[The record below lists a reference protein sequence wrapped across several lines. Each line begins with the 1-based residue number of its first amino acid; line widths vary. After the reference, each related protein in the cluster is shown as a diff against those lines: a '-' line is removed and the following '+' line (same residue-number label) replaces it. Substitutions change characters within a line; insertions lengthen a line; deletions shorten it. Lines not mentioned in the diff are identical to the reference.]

1 MKRIHIHILMLAVL
15 LAAPAA
21 GARVV
26 ERVYVSTDRAVY
38 MAGEDI
44 RCSAFC
50 LDFAPGR
57 LYSELSSLAYLELH
71 SADGLAQT
79 AKIALVHG
87 RGAGVI
93 SLPRT
98 LPTGNY
104 RIIAYTAENKQEEGY
119 DYGLSARTVSVFN
132 PYLSERVKGGVE
144 IVGAEEYAAR
154 TAPAEDSAGTGGVQ
168 ITAPVGAE
176 RGGSAALTLALAG
189 GAGVQP
195 LAGRFRGA
203 EEGVSRPPRI
213 LAGMC
218 ADVGGHAV
226 HLHIGDRPFNGL
238 VFVGRNQ
245 LDIQS
250 IAAQEL
256 PDAVFLEVI
265 EGVALLELCNEG
277 EDVFPATSKQEMYM
291 VGHQDEGQDDHFR
304 MQGGLDGDII
314 HGDLEIFFVP
324 EPKTVFQ
331 VVA

>member
-1 MKRIHIHILMLAVL
+1 MLAVL

-132 PYLSERVKGGVE
+132 PYLSERVKGDDGKYEEKSVKVTLKNCFKLVPE
-144 IVGAEEYAAR
+144 FRDELEKEGNDLNREVLTYAQQLEGSVRQVGMHA
-154 TAPAEDSAGTGGVQ
+154 
-168 ITAPVGAE
+168 
-176 RGGSAALTLALAG
+176 
-189 GAGVQP
+189 
-195 LAGRFRGA
+195 
-203 EEGVSRPPRI
+203 
-213 LAGMC
+213 C
-218 ADVGGHAV
+218 ATI
-226 HLHIGDRPFNGL
+226 IGPGNLSDYIPICL
-238 VFVGRNQ
+238 
-245 LDIQS
+245 
-250 IAAQEL
+250 
-256 PDAVFLEVI
+256 
-265 EGVALLELCNEG
+265 
-277 EDVFPATSKQEMYM
+277 SK
-291 VGHQDEGQDDHFR
+291 DKDTGQDVWTSQYDGHYIEEC
-304 MQGGLDGDII
+304 GLLKMDFLGLNTLSII
-314 HGDLEIFFVP
+314 H
-324 EPKTVFQ
+324 
-331 VVA
+331 